1 MSLGRNTVIRP
12 TSIVAP
18 TLQLPFEMLYG
29 QMQQYQQTYDAI
41 GQLDNMMPKH
51 LEKDTEWADRYKQY
65 SSEVSNAVTN
75 AFSEGNTSDA
85 IRMMRS
91 ASSALANE
99 WKPGGLAYAL
109 EERYGAYT
117 QGIEQLQKA
126 HEKDPTQMNFAFGKN
141 MFEKSIGDLDYDYQT
156 MKYNRVG
163 TPNVYNYVD
172 IAKKLHEE
180 VKTIMPDVEERDIL
194 NGMWISRLKDKGY
207 SQDRIDAI
215 WNGIASSPEIQQQF
229 AVEMYGKMGNVSEED
244 KLKYKQNRLDSSK
257 KQVESEFNRFN
268 KLSVIDKQKHLQRL
282 GLYKGE
288 IDGVAGPLTN
298 SAVEQYKEKFN
309 IGVQELE
316 NANPDQLIMED
327 QIVDPYHKKFMGY
340 FGREHSERLIPNQ
353 VALQQQRLSHQKKL
367 QDREFMFRQQLSE
380 QSAREGLYS
389 PTNPVDIAKEF
400 DAQRKNL
407 QEQSKIV
414 NKAASQLLEDP
425 VVKKLYETKEYGT
438 YLLKGVLQ
446 AFKDSKNYEDFEKNM
461 FPWHDPSDTTQ
472 EKDYIAQLYRDLQEN
487 AGDYTRTILD
497 LEEVTDRQ
505 KQLTRSE
512 TLVYLQAAKN
522 DVKKHYKKYAIKGES
537 EESFVES
544 LMQAAQMTT
553 GELYKSK
560 DPKLKRFYKA
570 DDPAFKTGITEN
582 IANTIKTE
590 LGVSAKKAIEK
601 GQYTPESMPRYSMSG
616 SNKKYGAG
624 LIADRVKQDLQV
636 AGLTG
641 YTDFNSG
648 NRDKFM
654 NLQGT
659 EIDIDKLDPRTVNVE
674 YDSGWGRPSYIITA
688 KDKAGTWQTLRVVP
702 PSTHQQHI
710 TKAIEQEFAI
720 GVNDGNLEAAAKAAR
735 FYEEQNGNL
744 LDLAGQSIKPTN
756 ENIAGR
762 KMLAKINGENIT
774 YEKPFTVS
782 YESKYGNS
790 EKDKL
795 QVVTYTDKGQQKW
808 AVAIYDDET
817 KVTGLLGKAEKR
829 NGIIT
834 NKVDHQSISDMSF
847 TSYDKAL
854 DNALLYKVSS
864 QVPVDQIYSNIPKDL
879 KGIGLG
885 DSVPTYEG
893 GDVYYGDNEENED

>member
-1 MSLGRNTVIRP
+1 MSLGRNTVVRSVSAELP
-12 TSIVAP
+12 V
-18 TLQLPFEMLYG
+18 LQIPFEALYG

-41 GQLDNMMPKH
+41 GQLDSMMPKH
-51 LEKDTEWADRYKQY
+51 LEKDTEWADKYRQY

-75 AFSEGNTSDA
+75 AFAEGNTSDA
-85 IRMMRS
+85 IRMMRN

-141 MFEKSIGDLDYDYQT
+141 MFDKSIGDLDYDYQT

-215 WNGIASSPEIQQQF
+215 WNGIVSSPEVQQQF
-229 AVEMYGKMGNVSEED
+229 AVEMYGKMGNLSEED

-288 IDGVAGPLTN
+288 IDGIAGPLTN

-316 NANPDQLIMED
+316 NASPDQLIMED
-327 QIVDPYHKKFMGY
+327 QIIDPYHKKFMGY
-340 FGREHSERLIPNQ
+340 FGEEHSRRLIPNQ
-353 VALQQQRLSHQKKL
+353 VALQQQRLAHQKKL
-367 QDREFMFRQQLSE
+367 QDNEFLFRQQLSE

-407 QEQSKIV
+407 QEQAKIS
-414 NKAASQLLEDP
+414 NKAMSQLLEDP
-425 VVKKLYETKEYGT
+425 EVKKMYNTSGKNLDYKNLKDALSAFDNSTSIEQFAAKMGKKPEEVAAMYADLQQHGGT
-438 YLLKGVLQ
+438 Y
-446 AFKDSKNYEDFEKNM
+446 AE
-461 FPWHDPSDTTQ
+461 
-472 EKDYIAQLYRDLQEN
+472 
-487 AGDYTRTILD
+487 TILGA
-497 LEEVTDRQ
+497 EQVFDRQ
-505 KQLTRSE
+505 KQLTNSE
-512 TLVYLQAAKN
+512 TQIYAKSA
-522 DVKKHYKKYAIKGES
+522 KKELDSHYKNFGVKGETK
-537 EESFVES
+537 EEFLSS
-544 LMQAAQMTT
+544 LLEAANMSMEQIN
-553 GELYKSK
+553 KSGN
-560 DPKLKRFYKA
+560 PKLKRFIKGSLRTPYKNA
-570 DDPAFKTGITEN
+570 APALLASMNRETQ
-582 IANTIKTE
+582 
-590 LGVSAKKAIEK
+590 KAIEK

-616 SNKKYGAG
+616 NNKKYGAG
-624 LIADRVKQDLQV
+624 LIADRVKQDLKV

-648 NRDKFM
+648 NRDKFQDM
-654 NLQGT
+654 NGET
-659 EIDIDKLDPRTVNVE
+659 VDIDNLDPNTVNVE
-674 YDSGWGRPSYIITA
+674 YDSGWGRPSYILTA
-688 KDKAGTWQTLRVVP
+688 KDVTTGKYRTLRVVP
-702 PSTHQQHI
+702 PNTHMGHI
-710 TKAIEQEFAI
+710 NKAIQQEFAI
-720 GVNDGNLEAAAKAAR
+720 AVNDNNLEGAAKAAR
-735 FYEEQNGNL
+735 FYEEQTGNL

-756 ENIAGR
+756 ENIVGT
-762 KMLAKINGENIT
+762 KIFAKVGNDVVV

-782 YESKYGNS
+782 YESQYGDN
-790 EKDKL
+790 ENQKI
-795 QVVTYTDKGQQKW
+795 QVVTYKDKGQQRW
-808 AVAIYDDET
+808 GVALYNKNTKET
-817 KVTGLLGKAEKR
+817 DLLGKAEKR
-829 NGIIT
+829 NGVIT
-834 NKVDHQSISDMSF
+834 NKVDHKSISDMTFS
-847 TSYDKAL
+847 SYDKAL
-854 DNALLYKVSS
+854 DNALLYKVSLR
-864 QVPVDQIYSNIPKDL
+864 VPTDQIYSNIPKDL

-885 DSVPTYEG
+885 DSVPTYESG
-893 GDVYYGDNEENED
+893 EIYYGENEENED

>member
-340 FGREHSERLIPNQ
+340 FGEEHSRRLIPNQ
-353 VALQQQRLSHQKKL
+353 VALQQQRLAHQKKL
-367 QDREFMFRQQLSE
+367 QDNEFLFRQQLSE

-407 QEQSKIV
+407 QEQSRIV
-414 NKAASQLLEDP
+414 NKAASQLLEEP
-425 VVKKLYETKEYGT
+425 TVKQLYNTSGKGDYVDYTGLKKALQGFRNSNSLETF
-438 YLLKGVLQ
+438 
-446 AFKDSKNYEDFEKNM
+446 AANM
-461 FPWHDPSDTTQ
+461 GKKPDEVAT
-472 EKDYIAQLYRDLQEN
+472 IYRDLQEN
-487 AGDYTRTILD
+487 AADYTRTITD

-512 TLVYLQAAKN
+512 TLIYLQSAK
-522 DVKKHYKKYAIKGES
+522 DEVKTIYNKNKLPGES
-537 EESFVES
+537 EEEFVQTLTE
-544 LMQAAQMTT
+544 AANMTPR
-553 GELYKSK
+553 ELFTKT
-560 DPKLKRFYKA
+560 DPKYKRFQFRI
-570 DDPAFKTGITEN
+570 FKTGQEINNATLYRDK
-582 IANTIKTE
+582 IAKT
-590 LGVSAKKAIEK
+590 SQKAIEK
-601 GQYTPESMPRYSMSG
+601 GKYTPESMPRYSMSG

>member
-1 MSLGRNTVIRP
+1 MSLGRNTVVRP
-12 TSIVAP
+12 TDFNIPV
-18 TLQLPFEMLYG
+18 LQLPFEALYG

-163 TPNVYNYVD
+163 TPNIYNYVD

-327 QIVDPYHKKFMGY
+327 QIIDPYHKKFMGY
-340 FGREHSERLIPNQ
+340 FGEEHSRRLIPNQ
-353 VALQQQRLSHQKKL
+353 VALQQQRLAHQKKL
-367 QDREFMFRQQLSE
+367 QDNEFLFRQQLSE
-380 QSAREGLYS
+380 ASAREGLFT

-407 QEQSKIV
+407 QEQAKIS
-414 NKAASQLLEDP
+414 NKAMSQLLEDP
-425 VVKKLYETKEYGT
+425 EVKKMYNTSGKNLDYKNLKDALSAFDNSTSIEQFAAKMGKKPEEVAAMYADLQQHGGT
-438 YLLKGVLQ
+438 Y
-446 AFKDSKNYEDFEKNM
+446 AE
-461 FPWHDPSDTTQ
+461 
-472 EKDYIAQLYRDLQEN
+472 
-487 AGDYTRTILD
+487 TILGA
-497 LEEVTDRQ
+497 EQVFDRQ
-505 KQLTRSE
+505 KQLTNSE
-512 TLVYLQAAKN
+512 TQIYAKSA
-522 DVKKHYKKYAIKGES
+522 KKELDSHYKNFGVKGETK
-537 EESFVES
+537 EEFLSS
-544 LMQAAQMTT
+544 LLEAANMSMEQIN
-553 GELYKSK
+553 KSGN
-560 DPKLKRFYKA
+560 PKLKRFIKGSLRTPYKNA
-570 DDPAFKTGITEN
+570 APALLASMNRETQ
-582 IANTIKTE
+582 
-590 LGVSAKKAIEK
+590 KAIEK

-648 NRDKFM
+648 NRDKFQDM
-654 NLQGT
+654 NGET
-659 EIDIDKLDPRTVNVE
+659 VDIDNLDPNTVNVE
-674 YDSGWGRPSYIITA
+674 YDSGWGRPSYILTA
-688 KDKAGTWQTLRVVP
+688 KDVTTGKYRTLRVVP
-702 PSTHQQHI
+702 PNTHMGHI
-710 TKAIEQEFAI
+710 NKAIQQEFAI
-720 GVNDGNLEAAAKAAR
+720 AVNDNNLEGAAKAAR
-735 FYEEQNGNL
+735 FYEEQTGNL

-756 ENIAGR
+756 ENIVGT
-762 KMLAKINGENIT
+762 KIFAKVGNDVVV

-782 YESKYGNS
+782 YESQYGDN
-790 EKDKL
+790 ENQKI
-795 QVVTYTDKGQQKW
+795 QVVTYKDKGQQRW
-808 AVAIYDDET
+808 GVALYNKNTKET
-817 KVTGLLGKAEKR
+817 DLLGKAEKR
-829 NGIIT
+829 NGVIT
-834 NKVDHQSISDMSF
+834 NKVDHKSISDMTFS
-847 TSYDKAL
+847 SYDKAL
-854 DNALLYKVSS
+854 DNALLYKVSL
-864 QVPVDQIYSNIPKDL
+864 QVPTDQIYSNIPKDL

-885 DSVPTYEG
+885 DSVPTYESG
-893 GDVYYGDNEENED
+893 EIYYGENEENED

>member
-1 MSLGRNTVIRP
+1 MSLGRNTVVRSVSAELP
-12 TSIVAP
+12 V
-18 TLQLPFEMLYG
+18 LQIPFEALYG

-41 GQLDNMMPKH
+41 GQLDSMMPKH
-51 LEKDTEWADRYKQY
+51 LEKDTEWADKYRQY

-75 AFSEGNTSDA
+75 AFAEGNTSDA
-85 IRMMRS
+85 IRMMRN

-141 MFEKSIGDLDYDYQT
+141 MFDKSIGDLEYDYQT

-215 WNGIASSPEIQQQF
+215 WNGIVSSPEVQQQF
-229 AVEMYGKMGNVSEED
+229 AVEMYGKMGNLSEED

-288 IDGVAGPLTN
+288 IDGIAGPLTN

-316 NANPDQLIMED
+316 NASPDQLIMED
-327 QIVDPYHKKFMGY
+327 QIIDPYHKKFMGY
-340 FGREHSERLIPNQ
+340 FGEEHSRRLIPNQ
-353 VALQQQRLSHQKKL
+353 VALQQQRLAHQKKL
-367 QDREFMFRQQLSE
+367 QDNEFLFRQQLSE

-407 QEQSKIV
+407 QEQAKIS
-414 NKAASQLLEDP
+414 NKAMSQLLEDP
-425 VVKKLYETKEYGT
+425 EVKKMYNTSGKNLDYKNLKDALSAFDNSTSIEQFAAKMGKKPEEVAAMYADLQQHGGT
-438 YLLKGVLQ
+438 Y
-446 AFKDSKNYEDFEKNM
+446 AE
-461 FPWHDPSDTTQ
+461 
-472 EKDYIAQLYRDLQEN
+472 
-487 AGDYTRTILD
+487 TILGA
-497 LEEVTDRQ
+497 EQVFDRQ
-505 KQLTRSE
+505 KQLTNSE
-512 TLVYLQAAKN
+512 TQIYAKSA
-522 DVKKHYKKYAIKGES
+522 KKELDSHYKNFGVKGETK
-537 EESFVES
+537 EEFLSS
-544 LMQAAQMTT
+544 LLEAANMSMEQIN
-553 GELYKSK
+553 KSGN
-560 DPKLKRFYKA
+560 PKLKRFIKGSLRTPYKNA
-570 DDPAFKTGITEN
+570 APALLASMNRETQ
-582 IANTIKTE
+582 
-590 LGVSAKKAIEK
+590 KAIEK

-616 SNKKYGAG
+616 NNKKYGAG
-624 LIADRVKQDLQV
+624 LIADRVKQDLKV

-648 NRDKFM
+648 NRDKFQDM
-654 NLQGT
+654 NGET
-659 EIDIDKLDPRTVNVE
+659 VDIDNLDPNTVNVE
-674 YDSGWGRPSYIITA
+674 YDSGWGRPSYILTA
-688 KDKAGTWQTLRVVP
+688 KDVTTGKYRTLRVVP
-702 PSTHQQHI
+702 PNTHMGHI
-710 TKAIEQEFAI
+710 NKAIQQEFAI
-720 GVNDGNLEAAAKAAR
+720 AVNDNNLEGAAKAAR
-735 FYEEQNGNL
+735 FYEEQTGNL

-756 ENIAGR
+756 ENIVGT
-762 KMLAKINGENIT
+762 KIFAKVGNDVVV

-782 YESKYGNS
+782 YESQYGDN
-790 EKDKL
+790 ENQKI
-795 QVVTYTDKGQQKW
+795 QVVTYKDKGQQRW
-808 AVAIYDDET
+808 GVALYNKNTKET
-817 KVTGLLGKAEKR
+817 DLLGKAEKR
-829 NGIIT
+829 NGVIT
-834 NKVDHQSISDMSF
+834 NKVDHKSISDMTFS
-847 TSYDKAL
+847 SYDKAL
-854 DNALLYKVSS
+854 DNALLYKVSLR
-864 QVPVDQIYSNIPKDL
+864 VPTDQIYSNIPKDL

-885 DSVPTYEG
+885 DSVPTYESG
-893 GDVYYGDNEENED
+893 EIYYGENEENED